1 MITTRHLTKEYSAE
15 GQRTA
20 AVQNLNLDVQAGAI
34 YGFLGTNGAGK
45 TTTIKILMGLLVPT
59 SGSATIAGLDTRKDR
74 LALKSRIG
82 YLPDTPLFPSFLKG
96 REILEMAAELHGLSR
111 AEARRRAAEL
121 LEWLGLSDVAEE
133 YSEPYSIGMK
143 KRLGLGCAAVHDP
156 DVFLLDEPTNGL
168 DPYATR
174 LVSEWIQKQSQSGKT
189 ILLSTH
195 RLDMAERVCTHLG
208 IIHRGRLITQG
219 EWETIRGRMHAED
232 LEEIFFA
239 VTQGEAQPHA

>member
-1 MITTRHLTKEYSAE
+1 MITTRLLTKQYADTPAIQNVNLE
-15 GQRTA
+15 
-20 AVQNLNLDVQAGAI
+20 VQPGTI

-74 LALKSRIG
+74 LVLKSKVG

-96 REILEMAAELHGLSR
+96 REILEMAGELHGFSR
-111 AEARRRAAEL
+111 AEARRRAAQL
-121 LEWLGLSDVAEE
+121 LEWLGLVDAAEE
-133 YSEPYSIGMK
+133 YSEQYSIGMK
-143 KRLGLGCAAVHDP
+143 KRLGLGCARIHDP
-156 DVFLLDEPTNGL
+156 DVYLLDEPTNGL

-174 LVSEWIQKQSQSGKT
+174 LVSEWIQAQSQTGRT

-208 IIHRGRLITQG
+208 IIHKGRMITQG
-219 EWETIRGRMHAED
+219 ELGAIRGRMHAED

-239 VTQGEAQPHA
+239 VTQGEVMQHA

>member
-1 MITTRHLTKEYSAE
+1 MITTRLLTKEYNE
-15 GQRTA
+15 TA
-20 AVQNLNLDVQAGAI
+20 AIQNLNLDVQPGAI

-59 SGSATIAGLDTRKDR
+59 SGSAMIAGLDTRKDR
-74 LALKSRIG
+74 LALKRKVG

-96 REILEMAAELHGLSR
+96 REVLQMAGELHGLSR
-111 AEARRRAAEL
+111 TEARRRAAEL
-121 LEWLGLSDVAEE
+121 LEWLGLADAAEE
-133 YSEPYSIGMK
+133 YSEGYSIGMK
-143 KRLGLGCAAVHDP
+143 KRLGLGCATVHDP
-156 DVFLLDEPTNGL
+156 ELYLLDEPTNGL

-174 LVSEWIQKQSQSGKT
+174 LVSEWIQAQSKAGKT

-208 IIHRGRLITQG
+208 IIHKGHLVMQG
-219 EWETIRGRMHAED
+219 ELAAIQSRMHAED

-239 VTQGEAQPHA
+239 VTQGGALQHA

>member
-1 MITTRHLTKEYSAE
+1 MITTRLLTKQFADTPAIQNVNLE
-15 GQRTA
+15 
-20 AVQNLNLDVQAGAI
+20 VQPGTI

-74 LALKSRIG
+74 LVLKSKVG

-96 REILEMAAELHGLSR
+96 REILEMAGELHGFSR
-111 AEARRRAAEL
+111 AEARRRAAQL
-121 LEWLGLSDVAEE
+121 LEWLGLVDAAEE
-133 YSEPYSIGMK
+133 YSEQYSIGMK
-143 KRLGLGCAAVHDP
+143 KRLGLGCATVHDP
-156 DVFLLDEPTNGL
+156 DVYLLDEPTNGL

-174 LVSEWIQKQSQSGKT
+174 LVSEWIQTQSQTGRT

-208 IIHRGRLITQG
+208 IIHKGRMITQG
-219 EWETIRGRMHAED
+219 ELGAIRGRMQAED

-239 VTQGEAQPHA
+239 VTQGEVMQHA

>member
-1 MITTRHLTKEYSAE
+1 MITTRLLTKQFADTPAIQNVNLE
-15 GQRTA
+15 
-20 AVQNLNLDVQAGAI
+20 VQPGTI

-74 LALKSRIG
+74 LVLKSKVG

-96 REILEMAAELHGLSR
+96 REILEMAGELHGFSR
-111 AEARRRAAEL
+111 AEARRRAEQL
-121 LEWLGLSDVAEE
+121 LEWLGLVDAAEE
-133 YSEPYSIGMK
+133 YSEQYSIGMK
-143 KRLGLGCAAVHDP
+143 KRLGLGCATVHDP
-156 DVFLLDEPTNGL
+156 DVYLLDEPTNGL

-174 LVSEWIQKQSQSGKT
+174 LVSEWIQSQSQTGRT

-208 IIHRGRLITQG
+208 IIHKGRMITQG
-219 EWETIRGRMHAED
+219 ELGAIRGRMQAED

-239 VTQGEAQPHA
+239 VTQGEVMQDA

>member
-1 MITTRHLTKEYSAE
+1 MITTRLLTKQFADTPAIQNVNLE
-15 GQRTA
+15 
-20 AVQNLNLDVQAGAI
+20 VQPGTI

-74 LALKSRIG
+74 LVLKSKVG

-96 REILEMAAELHGLSR
+96 REILEMAGELHGFSR
-111 AEARRRAAEL
+111 AEARRRAAQL
-121 LEWLGLSDVAEE
+121 LEWLGLVDAAEE
-133 YSEPYSIGMK
+133 YSEQYSIGMK
-143 KRLGLGCAAVHDP
+143 KRLGLGCATVHDP
-156 DVFLLDEPTNGL
+156 DVYLLDEPTNGL

-174 LVSEWIQKQSQSGKT
+174 LVSEWIQSQSQTGRT

-208 IIHRGRLITQG
+208 IIHKGRMITQG
-219 EWETIRGRMHAED
+219 ELGAIRGRMQAED

-239 VTQGEAQPHA
+239 VTQGEVMQDA

>member
-1 MITTRHLTKEYSAE
+1 MITTRLLTKQYADTPAIQNVNLE
-15 GQRTA
+15 
-20 AVQNLNLDVQAGAI
+20 VQPGTI

-74 LALKSRIG
+74 LVLKSKIG

-96 REILEMAAELHGLSR
+96 REILEMAGELHGYSR
-111 AEARRRAAEL
+111 TEARRRAAQL
-121 LEWLGLSDVAEE
+121 LEWLGLVDAAEE
-133 YSEPYSIGMK
+133 YSEQYSIGMK
-143 KRLGLGCAAVHDP
+143 KRLGLGCARIHDP
-156 DVFLLDEPTNGL
+156 DVYLLDEPTNGL

-174 LVSEWIQKQSQSGKT
+174 LVSEWIQAQSQTGRT

-208 IIHRGRLITQG
+208 IIHKGRMITQG
-219 EWETIRGRMHAED
+219 ELGAIRGRMHAED

-239 VTQGEAQPHA
+239 VTQGEVMQHA

>member
-1 MITTRHLTKEYSAE
+1 MITTRLLTKHYADTPAIQNVNLE
-15 GQRTA
+15 
-20 AVQNLNLDVQAGAI
+20 VQPGTI

-74 LALKSRIG
+74 LVLKSKVG

-96 REILEMAAELHGLSR
+96 REILEMAGELHGFSR
-111 AEARRRAAEL
+111 AEARRRAAQL
-121 LEWLGLSDVAEE
+121 LEWLGLVDAAEE
-133 YSEPYSIGMK
+133 YSEQYSIGMK
-143 KRLGLGCAAVHDP
+143 KRLGLGCATVHDP
-156 DVFLLDEPTNGL
+156 DVYLLDEPTNGL

-174 LVSEWIQKQSQSGKT
+174 LVSEWIQTQSQTGRT

-195 RLDMAERVCTHLG
+195 RLDMAERVCSHLG
-208 IIHRGRLITQG
+208 IIHKGRMITQG
-219 EWETIRGRMHAED
+219 ELGAIRGRMHAED

-239 VTQGEAQPHA
+239 VTQGEVIQHA